1 MERADVIVVGAG
13 PAGCAAAAQALS
25 LGMSVTII
33 DKFAFPR
40 DKLCGGL
47 VTGRSMKIL
56 QDLFG
61 VQPDNDL
68 FLKTNHIR
76 LWAGER
82 ELANKPSAPSMYM
95 TMRKR
100 FDHALV
106 EHCQKLGAS
115 IICGTVNEIGPA
127 YVKLR
132 DDRRFAF
139 DVLIGADGANSV
151 VARLGLGKQV
161 PKSKMAFGLEIEAP
175 RPEGDDNAIELDL
188 DAMSW
193 GYGWSFPKHHGRTI
207 GVGGLH
213 SKNPDAKQLMKAYR
227 SKMAPASH
235 AIAEKGAFLPFGS
248 FLRTPGNNRIIV
260 AGDAAGL
267 VDPITGEGIALALES
282 GALAGKAAHDAI
294 SRGAPSSAYKAYKR
308 SLSNIHR
315 DLRYAKVVRF
325 LMFHWT
331 TREAVHNAFARSSV
345 TDMYLQL
352 LNGGVDYPTIAKR
365 VLRKVPI
372 LMVRVLKER
381 SRASIK
387 LKHGDRK

>member
-1 MERADVIVVGAG
+1 MERADVIIVGAG
-13 PAGCAAAAQALS
+13 PAGCAAAAEALS
-25 LGMSVTII
+25 LGMSVIII

-47 VTGRSMKIL
+47 VTGRSMKTL

-61 VQPDNDL
+61 VQPDSDL

-76 LWAGER
+76 LWGGER
-82 ELANKPSAPSMYM
+82 QLADKPSAPDMYM

-100 FDHALV
+100 FDHALL

-115 IICGTVNEIGPA
+115 IICGTVSEICQA
-127 YVKLR
+127 SVKLR
-132 DDRRFAF
+132 DDRKIAF
-139 DVLIGADGANSV
+139 NVLIGADGANSV
-151 VARLGLGKQV
+151 VARLGLGKRV

-175 RPEGDDNAIELDL
+175 RPEGDHDAIELDL

-193 GYGWSFPKHHGRTI
+193 GYGWSFPKHNSRTI

-213 SKNPDAKQLMKAYR
+213 SKNPDAKRLMKAYR
-227 SKMAPASH
+227 SKMAPQSH

-248 FLRTPGNNRIIV
+248 FLRTPGKDHIIV

-294 SRGAPSSAYKAYKR
+294 SRGSPSSAYKCYKR

-315 DLRYAKVVRF
+315 DLRYASAVRF
-325 LMFHWT
+325 FMFHWL
-331 TREAVHNAFARSSV
+331 TRGAVHNGFARSSV
-345 TDMYLQL
+345 TDMYLKL
-352 LNGGVDYPTIAKR
+352 LSGEIAYPTIAKW
-365 VLRKVPI
+365 VLRKVP
-372 LMVRVLKER
+372 VLVLRNLRER
-381 SRASIK
+381 SQNLSAINC
-387 LKHGDRK
+387 DNRK